1 LSVGCKGGAMPAR
14 SGAEPFGP
22 PAAAPVRDAFRT
34 QWRTILRVVGLS
46 AAGAVAYYMTFV
58 YVTTYLR
65 QIDFIAA
72 SKALDIN
79 TIAVLALMLAIVPM
93 GRLSDRIGRR
103 PVLLAATGGLFV
115 LALPLFWMLHH
126 TNPAILLIGQIG
138 FAVLNAAYWGR
149 ARQRWSSWCRAHP
162 LHRHVG
168 RIQSRPRHSRR
179 SDADGRGLCGPPQQQ
194 RSFPGLRDHGGGG
207 RILLGDP
214 GTA

>member
-1 LSVGCKGGAMPAR
+1 MPPVA
-14 SGAEPFGP
+14 S
-22 PAAAPVRDAFRT
+22 PVRGAFLT
-34 QWRTILRVVGLS
+34 QWRTILRVVGFN

-65 QIDFIAA
+65 QVDFVAA

-115 LALPLFWMLHH
+115 LAVPLFWTLHH
-126 TNPAILLIGQIG
+126 TDPALLLIGQIG

-149 ARQRWSSWCRAHP
+149 ARQRWSSWCRGTSAAP
-162 LHRHVG
+162 SCRLDTISALPFSAER
-168 RIQSRPRHSRR
+168 RRWSRSM
-179 SDADGRGLCGPPQQQ
+179 
-194 RSFPGLRDHGGGG
+194 
-207 RILLGDP
+207 
-214 GTA
+214 